1 MPEHCEHCREKS
13 TPFVQPCPLEIRI
26 YYKKN
31 DERRSVH
38 LVLGFSFPKRKTQHS
53 VYKNAHLFSIQFTHC
68 FDSLTPNNIPASQQ
82 EFLHGLVQPPTLTL
96 GKWLKRSLKK
106 CGSGIRIMSFS
117 VKFFEA
123 KNLHVMSA
131 FTREQSNNTTPQSQP
146 KLEWT
151 WNTFWFFNIYSWFIP
166 FAKLDQPSQEDELFW
181 VSDFPKRCTRQLSYK
196 IFKDP
201 RIIATWH
208 EGSNLGF
215 WAKALKQMFRF
226 KVNLQL
232 IGDMA

>member
-1 MPEHCEHCREKS
+1 MWKWHKD
-13 TPFVQPCPLEIRI
+13 
-26 YYKKN
+26 Y
-31 DERRSVH
+31 
-38 LVLGFSFPKRKTQHS
+38 
-53 VYKNAHLFSIQFTHC
+53 
-68 FDSLTPNNIPASQQ
+68 
-82 EFLHGLVQPPTLTL
+82 EFLGEVF
-96 GKWLKRSLKK
+96 R
-106 CGSGIRIMSFS
+106 R
-117 VKFFEA
+117 
-123 KNLHVMSA
+123 KNLHGMSA
-131 FTREQSNNTTPQSQP
+131 FTREQSYNTTPQSQP
-146 KLEWT
+146 TLEWT

-232 IGDMA
+232 SCLETWLRLRAQTHHKTVTFGCWSICVVQ